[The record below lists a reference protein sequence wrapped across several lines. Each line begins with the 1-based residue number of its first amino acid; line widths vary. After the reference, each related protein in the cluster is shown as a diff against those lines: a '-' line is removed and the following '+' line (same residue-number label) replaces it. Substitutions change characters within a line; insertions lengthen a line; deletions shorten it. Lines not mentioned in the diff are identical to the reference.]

1 MKTTFLKSILLIIAT
16 LCFFSAETAYIP
28 MPIYHHYSGGGH
40 ITGKELVGM
49 LIAFNV
55 IFLTIYFIRSV
66 IWFYEKPIWSY
77 REYVIWS
84 DANFLITEINTIG
97 FVVVNG
103 ISALILLA
111 AWITNLL

>member
-16 LCFFSAETAYIP
+16 LCFFSAEAAYIP

-49 LIAFNV
+49 LIAFNL

-66 IWFYEKPIWSY
+66 VWILEDSIWSY

-84 DANFLITEINTIG
+84 DCNFLLADMNTIG

-103 ISALILLA
+103 ISTIILLT
-111 AWITNLL
+111 AWITSLL